1 MSLWCGYSPG
11 KGCRSGRAANH
22 AGVVEPSRD
31 EEAVQQDQASF
42 LTQAIW
48 VLFALFCKKLMM
60 VLWLQ

>member
-22 AGVVEPSRD
+22 AGDVEPSRD

-42 LTQAIW
+42 LTQAIGSCLLYS
-48 VLFALFCKKLMM
+48 VRN
-60 VLWLQ
+60 